1 MNIFPIV
8 LKPVIRLLVCTI
20 DMFIQVMNDKV
31 GGEMKVAY
39 FTPFIDWSSANLF
52 LSRLYF
58 YQQYKNK
65 NGDKTILFY
74 LHFVRVK
81 GLEPPRL
88 TAPDPKS
95 GAATN
100 YATSAH

>member
-1 MNIFPIV
+1 
-8 LKPVIRLLVCTI
+8 
-20 DMFIQVMNDKV
+20 MNDKV

-100 YATSAH
+100 YATPASFAFAKVVFLFISTK

>member
-1 MNIFPIV
+1 
-8 LKPVIRLLVCTI
+8 
-20 DMFIQVMNDKV
+20 
-31 GGEMKVAY
+31 MKVAY

-58 YQQYKNK
+58 YKQYKNK

-100 YATSAH
+100 YATGAKQLTSIVMFLFCECKYRTSF